1 MYISLYVSLMYV
13 SLMYIY
19 NVVKL
24 ILEKFEYYRV
34 KFLDL

>member
-1 MYISLYVSLMYV
+1 MDLFTVI
-13 SLMYIY
+13 MYIY